1 MMTNLPEPGS
11 EALALSHHLQT
22 EVRRIIAESGGW
34 IPFSLYMESALYAH
48 GLGYYTAGSH
58 KLGAAGDFV
67 TAPEMTTLFG
77 AALAVQ
83 VAELLPQTAGTVYEF
98 GAGSGRLAVD
108 VLRELERLD
117 ALPACYAIIDLSPD
131 LIERQRATLTKELPH
146 LLNRVEWLSTL
157 PDRMDGIILG
167 NEVLDAM
174 PCELVHWTP
183 TPMLRG
189 VAVGDNGFVWQ
200 DRPITDPAL
209 LERAN
214 ALDIE
219 SDDYLSEINL
229 NNLAFIHTLAG
240 RLTRGAILLLD
251 YGFPQS
257 EYYHRQ
263 RSMGTLIGH
272 YRHHTVDDPFY
283 MPGLMD
289 LTSHVDFTAV
299 AQAGIDAGLD
309 LIGYTTQAQ
318 LLINC
323 GITDILQRL
332 DPNDIRVWAPQAG
345 AVQKLLSPA
354 EMGELF
360 KAIGFGKGVSIEW
373 KGFLNGDRCHTL

>member
-11 EALALSHHLQT
+11 EALALSHRLQT
-22 EVRRIIAESGGW
+22 ELRRIIAKRGGW

-257 EYYHRQ
+257 EYYHHQ

-289 LTSHVDFTAV
+289 LTCHVDFTAV

-309 LIGYTTQAQ
+309 LIGYTPQAQ

-332 DPNDIRVWAPQAG
+332 DPNDIRAWAPQAG

-373 KGFLNGDRCHTL
+373 KGFINGDRCHTL